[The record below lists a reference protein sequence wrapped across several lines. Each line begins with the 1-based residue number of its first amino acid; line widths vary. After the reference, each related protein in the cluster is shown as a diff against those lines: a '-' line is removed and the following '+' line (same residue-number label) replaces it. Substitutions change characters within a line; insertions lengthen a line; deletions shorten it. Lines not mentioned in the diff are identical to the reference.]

1 MMDERI
7 VPSDAEFWTRAR
19 SHLLKYGGEFVDFV
33 PIRAEGAFLYDA
45 AGRRVLDFTS
55 GQMSAVLGH
64 SHPEIVA
71 TVRDGIGRLDHLFSS
86 MLSQPVV
93 DLAEAL
99 AGLVPQLRKVVLLST
114 GGEANE
120 AAIKRAKLVTG
131 GWEVVGFAQSWH
143 GMTGAAASATYKAG
157 RHGYGP
163 MAAGSFAIPAPNA
176 YGPRFSGVDWQ
187 TELDDSFDL
196 IDRQSTGNLA
206 AFIAEPI
213 LSSGG
218 IIELPQGYLA
228 VLKQKCAERG
238 MLLILDEAQTGM
250 GRTGTM
256 FAFERDGVVPD
267 ILVLSKT
274 LGAGLPLAAVMT
286 TEQISQTADE
296 RGFLFYTTHVNDP
309 LPAMVGLKVV
319 EIVQRDGLAV
329 RATKLGERLK
339 RGLLSLKQRHPC
351 IGDVRGRG
359 LLLGL
364 EFTAL
369 DRSEDHSARVLSNA
383 VTDHALKLGLSA
395 NIVRP
400 GAADGVMRI
409 APPLTATEAEIDL
422 GLDLLNAA
430 LEQTLDKLPRARAAE
445 LPGGDSSKNFLSA
458 QANQLSMKETR
469 DEGEPGGQGRTIPR
483 PARGTGRLCHC
494 ECMGWRLAAN
504 DGRIWLQ
511 GVGHVER
518 RIGGLAGPTRR
529 PGHARRGNGPG
540 ASDLRGQRSAGL
552 R

>member
-1 MMDERI
+1 MDECT

-19 SHLLKYGGEFVDFV
+19 RHLLKYGGEFVDFV
-33 PIRAEGAFLYDA
+33 PVRAEGAFLYDG

-86 MLSQPVV
+86 MLSRPVV
-93 DLAEAL
+93 DLADAL
-99 AGLVPQLRKVVLLST
+99 AGLVPQLPKIMLLST

-120 AAIKRAKLVTG
+120 AAIKLAKLVTG

-157 RHGYGP
+157 RRGYGP
-163 MAAGSFAIPAPNA
+163 MAAGCFAIPAPNA
-176 YGPRFSGVDWQ
+176 YRPRFPGIDWR
-187 TELDDSFDL
+187 TELNDAFDL
-196 IDRQSTGNLA
+196 LDRQSTGNLA
-206 AFIAEPI
+206 ALIAEPI

-218 IIELPQGYLA
+218 IIELPEGYLA
-228 VLKQKCAERG
+228 ALKKKCFERC

-286 TEQISQTADE
+286 TDEISQVADD

-319 EIVQRDGLAV
+319 EVIQRDGLAA
-329 RATKLGERLK
+329 RAAELGDRLK
-339 RGLLSLKQRHPC
+339 RGLHALQQRYDC

-359 LLLGL
+359 LLLGI
-364 EFTAL
+364 EFEAL
-369 DRSEDHSARVLSNA
+369 DAGQKHSARALSDA
-383 VTDHALKLGLSA
+383 VTDKALHLGLCA
-395 NIVRP
+395 NIVRT
-400 GAADGVMRI
+400 GASDGVMRI
-409 APPLTATEAEIDL
+409 APPLTATDAEIDL
-422 GLDLLNAA
+422 GLELLDAA
-430 LEQTLDKLPRARAAE
+430 LERTLENLRPVREAPALATVGAR
-445 LPGGDSSKNFLSA
+445 
-458 QANQLSMKETR
+458 
-469 DEGEPGGQGRTIPR
+469 
-483 PARGTGRLCHC
+483 
-494 ECMGWRLAAN
+494 
-504 DGRIWLQ
+504 
-511 GVGHVER
+511 
-518 RIGGLAGPTRR
+518 
-529 PGHARRGNGPG
+529 
-540 ASDLRGQRSAGL
+540 
-552 R
+552 